1 MRSRSNSFEG
11 PANKMTCIRGK
22 MYQRINAEN
31 EDCSQ
36 LNLGKITKGVDKRDY
51 VAETGTILRSHK
63 SEEKEKVTSKKAD
76 DLSRDDL
83 LFLLSVLEGELQAR
97 DEVISV
103 LKAEKIDL
111 ALLEAQYGFV
121 TPKRV
126 LEALQR
132 DAIRSNAPQWQDD
145 IYETPMC
152 ELDKVVE
159 KHKDTH
165 KRMLEQLLLAEKSQ
179 RETLYELEDEK
190 RKHTE
195 YMEKSDEFTNLLEQE
210 RERLKKL
217 IEQETAYQAKKEKEN
232 HRKITKLRDE
242 LTKLKSFA
250 LIVVDEQ
257 QRLTEQLQL
266 QSAKIQELTST
277 SQKAQEKVATL
288 EVKAEEEEQKAN
300 RLEIELQTQASKFFQ
315 DQEATMAKLTSEE
328 TQNRQL
334 RLKLTSLSRQIDE
347 LEETN
352 KTLRKAEEELHDLRE
367 KLNKGEC
374 GNSSLMAEVEDLR
387 KRLLEM
393 EGKDEE
399 LIKMEEQCL
408 DLNRKLEK
416 EASQSKNLKVEVDK
430 LNKRII
436 ELEKL
441 EDAFNK
447 SKQEC
452 YSIKSTLEKE
462 RMCTK
467 QLCNELESLKVRIKD
482 LEAIEVKLEKTE
494 SILKEDLT
502 KLKTLT
508 VMLVEERKTLT
519 DKIRQ
524 TEDKLKSTNTQL
536 QQEQNK
542 VTSIT
547 EKLIEESKK
556 SLKSKAELQ
565 EKMQNIIKDN
575 DELKNKLRTE
585 EEKGNDL
592 MAKTSMLK
600 KKLQSLEVIEKEFLK
615 NKMKQE
621 SKPSE
626 SLYQEN
632 NKIRE
637 LTQEVERLKHTLK
650 QMKAMEDDLMKTED
664 EFESLERRYYNE
676 QQKVKIFSEELEV
689 VKLELA
695 NYKLAEKSGTY
706 QEKILLTKLKEEE
719 AKSGH
724 LSREVTALKEKIHD
738 YMKTEDTICR
748 LKGDHSVL
756 QRKLHQQE
764 NRNKEL
770 TKEME
775 NLSKELERYRRFSK
789 SLRPSLNGRRIS
801 DFQVFSKEVQTDPAD
816 NEPPDYKSLIPLER
830 AVINGQLYQESDH
843 EDEDMNDEESS
854 VVFKRN
860 SANGNSLNNRK
871 ARSPWMK
878 SNQQQLQNGKV
889 HLKQNGNYINP
900 GDMVLTHTP
909 GQPLHIK
916 VTPDH
921 GQNTATLEI
930 TSPTT
935 ENPHSFTS
943 TAVIPNCGSTPK
955 QRITIIQNGSLT
967 PVKPRIIDGY
977 VTPDQVVTSPLTMT
991 SFVRPRT
998 PDSCGSITPD
1008 RTMSPIQVLALASSS
1023 SSPDRVLSPEPVEIS
1038 GTHAVFRVSPDKQAG
1053 WQFQRSNSSSSTSSV
1068 ITTEDN
1074 KIHIHLGRPPSP
1086 FTPVQEKRHSLSNGT
1101 PNKPTNKI
1109 TSSII
1114 ITPTATPIAR
1124 QSQITVSEEA
1134 SCSSG
1139 PTRIPK
1145 PKTINASKL
1154 PIKKT
1159 VGSSGKAERDMNKDK
1174 LHSVKT
1180 ISNLHN
1186 GAKR

>member
-1 MRSRSNSFEG
+1 MRSRSNSFES

-22 MYQRINAEN
+22 MYQHINAEN
-31 EDCSQ
+31 EDTSC
-36 LNLGKITKGVDKRDY
+36 LHTGKIKKAGDRREY

-63 SEEKEKVTSKKAD
+63 SEEKEKEKASSKKAD

-132 DAIRSNAPQWQDD
+132 DAIQSNAPQWQED
-145 IYETPMC
+145 IYEKPMC

-165 KRMLEQLLLAEKSQ
+165 KRMLEQLLL
-179 RETLYELEDEK
+179 LEDEK
-190 RKHTE
+190 RKHTD

-217 IEQETAYQAKKEKEN
+217 IEQETAYQAKTEKEN
-232 HRKITKLRDE
+232 HRKIAKLRDE

-266 QSAKIQELTST
+266 QSGKIQELTST
-277 SQKAQEKVATL
+277 SQQAQESVATL

-300 RLEIELQTQASKFFQ
+300 RLELELQNQASKFFQ

-352 KTLRKAEEELHDLRE
+352 KTLRKAEEELHELRE
-367 KLNKGEC
+367 KINKGEC

-399 LIKMEEQCL
+399 LIKMEEQCM
-408 DLNRKLEK
+408 DLNKKLEK

-452 YSIKSTLEKE
+452 QSIKSTLEKE
-462 RMCTK
+462 RTCTK
-467 QLCNELESLKVRIKD
+467 QLCNELESLKVRIRE

-494 SILKEDLT
+494 NILKEDLT

-508 VMLVEERKTLT
+508 VMLVEERKTLME
-519 DKIRQ
+519 KIRQ

-547 EKLIEESKK
+547 EKLIEESKR

-565 EKMQNIIKDN
+565 ERMQNVAKEN
-575 DELKNKLRTE
+575 DELKSKLRSE

-592 MAKTSMLK
+592 TAKTSMLK

-621 SKPSE
+621 SKQSE
-626 SLYQEN
+626 PLYQEN

-676 QQKVKIFSEELEV
+676 QQKAKIFSEELEV

-801 DFQVFSKEVQTDPAD
+801 DFQVFSKEVQTDPTD

-830 AVINGQLYQESDH
+830 AVINGQLYQESDNE
-843 EDEDMNDEESS
+843 EDEDANEEEST
-854 VVFKRN
+854 VAFKRN
-860 SANGNSLNNRK
+860 STNGNSLNSK
-871 ARSPWMK
+871 KPRSQWLK
-878 SNQQQLQNGKV
+878 SNQQPLQNGKV
-889 HLKQNGNYINP
+889 HLKQNGNYMHP

-967 PVKPRIIDGY
+967 PVKSRMIDGY
-977 VTPDQVVTSPLTMT
+977 VTPDQVMSPLTMA

-1008 RTMSPIQVLALASSS
+1008 RTMSPIQVLALTSSS
-1023 SSPDRVLSPEPVEIS
+1023 SSPDRVLSPEPMEIS
-1038 GTHAVFRVSPDKQAG
+1038 GSHAVFRVSPDKQSG

-1074 KIHIHLGRPPSP
+1074 KIHIHLGRPTSP
-1086 FTPVQEKRHSLSNGT
+1086 TSPITPVQEKRHSLTNGT

-1109 TSSII
+1109 TSSIT
-1114 ITPTATPIAR
+1114 ITPTATPLAR
-1124 QSQITVSEEA
+1124 QSQITVS
-1134 SCSSG
+1134 
-1139 PTRIPK
+1139 
-1145 PKTINASKL
+1145 N
-1154 PIKKT
+1154 
-1159 VGSSGKAERDMNKDK
+1159 
-1174 LHSVKT
+1174 
-1180 ISNLHN
+1180 HN
-1186 GAKR
+1186 N

>member
-1 MRSRSNSFEG
+1 MRPQSNSIEC
-11 PANKMTCIRGK
+11 PEKTMTCREDNI
-22 MYQRINAEN
+22 YQRIH
-31 EDCSQ
+31 EDTDTIKRNKS
-36 LNLGKITKGVDKRDY
+36 KKERDY
-51 VAETGTILRSHK
+51 ISETGTILRSQK
-63 SEEKEKVTSKKAD
+63 SDRKQKASSRKAD

-132 DAIRSNAPQWQDD
+132 DAIQSNATQWQED
-145 IYETPMC
+145 IYEKPMC

-159 KHKDTH
+159 KQKDTH
-165 KRMLEQLLLAEKSQ
+165 KRMLEQLLMVEKSQ
-179 RETLYELEDEK
+179 RQTLYDLEEEK

-210 RERLKKL
+210 RERLKTL
-217 IEQETAYQAKKEKEN
+217 IEQETTYQAKKEKEN
-232 HRKITKLRDE
+232 HKKITKLRDE

-257 QRLTEQLQL
+257 QRLTELL
-266 QSAKIQELTST
+266 NEQSAKIQELTLT
-277 SQKAQEKVATL
+277 AQKTQDKLNIVEI
-288 EVKAEEEEQKAN
+288 KAEEEEQKAN
-300 RLEIELQTQASKFFQ
+300 RLETELQTQESRFFQ
-315 DQEATMAKLTSEE
+315 EHESMMAKLTSEE

-334 RLKLTSLSRQIDE
+334 RLKLAALSRQIDE

-352 KTLRKAEEELHDLRE
+352 KTLRKAEDELHDLRE
-367 KLNKGEC
+367 KMNKGEC
-374 GNSSLMAEVEDLR
+374 GNSSLMAEVEELR

-399 LIKMEEQCL
+399 LIKMEEQCK
-408 DLNRKLEK
+408 DLNKKLEK
-416 EASQSKNLKVEVDK
+416 EASQSKTLKVEVDK
-430 LNKRII
+430 LSKRIN

-452 YSIKSTLEKE
+452 QSIKCTMEKE
-462 RMCTK
+462 RAATK
-467 QLCNELESLKVRIKD
+467 QLCNELESLKVRIRE
-482 LEAIEVKLEKTE
+482 LEVIEVKLEKTE
-494 SILKEDLT
+494 NILKEDLT

-508 VMLVEERKTLT
+508 VMLVEERKSLT
-519 DKIRQ
+519 EKIRQ
-524 TEDKLKSTNTQL
+524 TEEKLKSTTTQL

-542 VTSIT
+542 VTTIT

-565 EKMQNIIKDN
+565 EKMHTITKDN
-575 DELKNKLRTE
+575 EDLKSKLRAE

-592 MAKTSMLK
+592 MSKVTVLK
-600 KKLQSLEVIEKEFLK
+600 KKLQSLESIEKEFLK
-615 NKMKQE
+615 NKMKPE
-621 SKPSE
+621 SKQSE
-626 SLYQEN
+626 AFYQEN

-637 LTQEVERLKHTLK
+637 LTQEVERLKNTLK

-664 EFESLERRYYNE
+664 EFESLEKRYYNE
-676 QQKVKIFSEELEV
+676 QQKAKMFSEELEV
-689 VKLELA
+689 VKMELT
-695 NYKLAEKSGTY
+695 NYKLAEKSGSY
-706 QEKILLTKLKEEE
+706 QEKVLIAKLKDEE

-738 YMKTEDTICR
+738 YMKTEDNICR

-756 QRKLHQQE
+756 QRKLNQQE
-764 NRNKEL
+764 NRNKEMS
-770 TKEME
+770 KEME

-801 DFQVFSKEVQTDPAD
+801 DFQVFSKEVQTDSTY
-816 NEPPDYKSLIPLER
+816 NEPPDYKSLVPLER
-830 AVINGQLYQESDH
+830 AVINGQLYQESDN
-843 EDEDMNDEESS
+843 EDDETNDEDSTTAYKCNSTN
-854 VVFKRN
+854 RN
-860 SANGNSLNNRK
+860 SINNNRK
-871 ARSPWMK
+871 QISPWTK
-878 SNQQQLQNGKV
+878 PSSQQQSQNGKV
-889 HLKQNGNYINP
+889 HLKQNGNYIHP

-935 ENPHSFTS
+935 ENAHSFTS
-943 TAVIPNCGSTPK
+943 TAVIPSSGTPK

-967 PVKPRIIDGY
+967 PVKSRVMDGY
-977 VTPDQVVTSPLTMT
+977 VTPEQVVPPLTMA

-998 PDSCGSITPD
+998 PDSCGSITPE
-1008 RTMSPIQVLALASSS
+1008 RTMSPIQVLALTSSS
-1023 SSPDRVLSPEPVEIS
+1023 SSPDRVLSPEPMEIG
-1038 GTHAVFRVSPDKQAG
+1038 GTHAVFRVSPDKQTG

-1074 KIHIHLGRPPSP
+1074 KIHIHLGTPTSP
-1086 FTPVQEKRHSLSNGT
+1086 IIPVQEKRHSLTNGI

-1109 TSSII
+1109 TSSIT
-1114 ITPTATPIAR
+1114 ITPTATPLSR
-1124 QSQITVSEEA
+1124 QSQITVS
-1134 SCSSG
+1134 
-1139 PTRIPK
+1139 
-1145 PKTINASKL
+1145 N
-1154 PIKKT
+1154 
-1159 VGSSGKAERDMNKDK
+1159 MN
-1174 LHSVKT
+1174 
-1180 ISNLHN
+1180 N
-1186 GAKR
+1186 

>member
-1 MRSRSNSFEG
+1 MRPQSNSIEC
-11 PANKMTCIRGK
+11 PNKTMTCREDNI
-22 MYQRINAEN
+22 YQRIN
-31 EDCSQ
+31 EDTDTIKR
-36 LNLGKITKGVDKRDY
+36 NKGKKERDY
-51 VAETGTILRSHK
+51 ISETDTILRSQK
-63 SEEKEKVTSKKAD
+63 SDRKQKASNRKAD

-132 DAIRSNAPQWQDD
+132 DAIQANATQWQED
-145 IYETPMC
+145 IYEKPMS

-159 KHKDTH
+159 KQKDTH
-165 KRMLEQLLLAEKSQ
+165 KRMLEQLLMVEKSQ
-179 RETLYELEDEK
+179 RQTLYDLEEEK
-190 RKHTE
+190 RKHTD

-217 IEQETAYQAKKEKEN
+217 IEQETSYQAKKEKEN
-232 HRKITKLRDE
+232 HEKITKLRDE

-257 QRLTEQLQL
+257 QRLTEHLQE
-266 QSAKIQELTST
+266 QSAKIHELTLT
-277 SQKAQEKVATL
+277 AQKAQDKLVIVEI
-288 EVKAEEEEQKAN
+288 KAEEEEQKAN
-300 RLEIELQTQASKFFQ
+300 RFETELQTQESKFFQ
-315 DQEATMAKLTSEE
+315 EHESMMAKLTSEE

-334 RLKLTSLSRQIDE
+334 RLKLAALSRQIDE

-352 KTLRKAEEELHDLRE
+352 KTLRKAEDELHDLRE
-367 KLNKGEC
+367 KMNKGEC
-374 GNSSLMAEVEDLR
+374 GNSSLMAEVEELR

-399 LIKMEEQCL
+399 LIKMEEQCK
-408 DLNRKLEK
+408 DLNKKLEK
-416 EASQSKNLKVEVDK
+416 EASQSKSLKVDVDK
-430 LNKRII
+430 LSKRIN

-452 YSIKSTLEKE
+452 QSIKCTMEKE
-462 RMCTK
+462 RAATK
-467 QLCNELESLKVRIKD
+467 QLCNELESLKVRTRE
-482 LEAIEVKLEKTE
+482 LETIEVKLEKTE
-494 SILKEDLT
+494 NILKEDLT

-519 DKIRQ
+519 ERIRQ
-524 TEDKLKSTNTQL
+524 TEEKLKSANTHL
-536 QQEQNK
+536 QQEQSK
-542 VTSIT
+542 VTTIT

-565 EKMQNIIKDN
+565 DKMHTITKENED
-575 DELKNKLRTE
+575 LKCKLRAE
-585 EEKGNDL
+585 EEKENDL
-592 MAKTSMLK
+592 MSKVTVLK
-600 KKLQSLEVIEKEFLK
+600 KKLQSLESIEKEFLK

-621 SKPSE
+621 SKQSE
-626 SLYQEN
+626 AFYQEN

-637 LTQEVERLKHTLK
+637 LTQEVERLKHTLTH
-650 QMKAMEDDLMKTED
+650 MKAMEDDLMKTED
-664 EFESLERRYYNE
+664 EFESLERKYYNE
-676 QQKVKIFSEELEV
+676 QQKAKMFSEELEV
-689 VKLELA
+689 IKMELA
-695 NYKLAEKSGTY
+695 NYKLAEKSGSY
-706 QEKILLTKLKEEE
+706 QEKVLLTKLKEEE

-738 YMKTEDTICR
+738 YMKTEDNICR

-756 QRKLHQQE
+756 QRKLNQQE

-770 TKEME
+770 SKEME

-801 DFQVFSKEVQTDPAD
+801 DFQVFSKEVQTDPTY
-816 NEPPDYKSLIPLER
+816 NEPPDYKSIVPLER
-830 AVINGQLYQESDH
+830 AVINGQLYQESDN
-843 EDEDMNDEESS
+843 EDDETNDDDSTMAY
-854 VVFKRN
+854 KCN
-860 SANGNSLNNRK
+860 STNGNSINNRK
-871 ARSPWMK
+871 QTSPWTK
-878 SNQQQLQNGKV
+878 PNSQQAQNGKV
-889 HLKQNGNYINP
+889 NLKQNGNYIHP

-943 TAVIPNCGSTPK
+943 TAMIPNCGTPK

-967 PVKPRIIDGY
+967 PVKSRVMDGY
-977 VTPDQVVTSPLTMT
+977 VTPEQVSPLTMT

-998 PDSCGSITPD
+998 PDSCGSITPE
-1008 RTMSPIQVLALASSS
+1008 RTMSPIQVLALTSSS
-1023 SSPDRVLSPEPVEIS
+1023 SSPDRVLSPEPMEIG
-1038 GTHAVFRVSPDKQAG
+1038 GTAVFRVSPDKQTG

-1074 KIHIHLGRPPSP
+1074 KIHIHLGTPTSP
-1086 FTPVQEKRHSLSNGT
+1086 FMPVQEKRHSLTNGI

-1109 TSSII
+1109 TSSIT
-1114 ITPTATPIAR
+1114 ITPTATPLSR
-1124 QSQITVSEEA
+1124 QSQITVAEDTFN
-1134 SCSSG
+1134 G
-1139 PTRIPK
+1139 IVPTRIPK
-1145 PKTINASKL
+1145 PKGWTTSKL
-1154 PIKKT
+1154 PIKKPAGNAINSEQ
-1159 VGSSGKAERDMNKDK
+1159 VKKDK
-1174 LHSVKT
+1174 LHSLRPA
-1180 ISNLHN
+1180 SNLQC
-1186 GAKR
+1186 ASKR

>member
-1 MRSRSNSFEG
+1 MRSRSNSLDHAANRNTLIEG
-11 PANKMTCIRGK
+11 NISA
-22 MYQRINAEN
+22 YQRIHTEKP
-31 EDCSQ
+31 EESQ
-36 LNLGKITKGVDKRDY
+36 SQRIEMGNDRREY
-51 VAETGTILRSHK
+51 VPETGTILRSHK
-63 SEEKEKVTSKKAD
+63 SEKKEKASSRKGD

-132 DAIRSNAPQWQDD
+132 DAIQANAQQWQED
-145 IYETPMC
+145 IYEKPMC
-152 ELDKVVE
+152 ELDKVIE

-179 RETLYELEDEK
+179 RQTLYELEDEK

-210 RERLKKL
+210 RERLKNF
-217 IEQETAYQAKKEKEN
+217 IEQESAYQARKEKEN
-232 HRKITKLRDE
+232 HKKITKLRDE

-257 QRLTEQLQL
+257 QRLTEQLHL

-277 SQKAQEKVATL
+277 SQQAQEKLGIA
-288 EVKAEEEEQKAN
+288 EVKAEEEEQKVN
-300 RLEIELQTQASKFFQ
+300 RLELELQAQTTKFFQ
-315 DQEATMAKLTSEE
+315 DQEVIMAKLTSEE

-334 RLKLTSLSRQIDE
+334 RLKLAALSRQIDE

-367 KLNKGEC
+367 KINKGEC
-374 GNSSLMAEVEDLR
+374 GNSNLMAEVEDLR

-399 LIKMEEQCL
+399 LIKMEEQCV
-408 DLNRKLEK
+408 DLNKKLEK
-416 EASQSKNLKVEVDK
+416 EASQSKNLKMEVDK
-430 LNKRII
+430 LNKRIT

-441 EDAFNK
+441 EEAFNK

-462 RMCTK
+462 RTSTK
-467 QLCNELESLKVRIKD
+467 QLLNELESLKVRIRE
-482 LEAIEVKLEKTE
+482 LEVIEVKLEKTE
-494 SILKEDLT
+494 GILKEDLT

-524 TEDKLKSTNTQL
+524 TEDKLKSANTQL

-547 EKLIEESKK
+547 EKLIDESKK

-565 EKMQNIIKDN
+565 EKMKNFTKEN
-575 DELKNKLRTE
+575 DELKSKLRAE

-592 MAKTSMLK
+592 MSKVSMLK
-600 KKLQSLEVIEKEFLK
+600 KKLQSLELIEKEFLK

-621 SKPSE
+621 SKQSE

-632 NKIRE
+632 NKVRE

-650 QMKAMEDDLMKTED
+650 QMKAVEDDLMKTED
-664 EFESLERRYYNE
+664 EFEALERRYYNE
-676 QQKVKIFSEELEV
+676 QQKAKLFSEELEV
-689 VKLELA
+689 VKMELS
-695 NYKLAEKSGTY
+695 NYKLAEKSVSF
-706 QEKILLTKLKEEE
+706 QEKMLLTKLKEEE

-748 LKGDHSVL
+748 LKGDHTIL
-756 QRKLHQQE
+756 QRKLNQQE

-775 NLSKELERYRRFSK
+775 NLSRELERYRRFSK

-830 AVINGQLYQESDH
+830 AVINGQLYQESDN
-843 EDEDMNDEESS
+843 EDEDNNDEDSS
-854 VVFKRN
+854 MAFQCN
-860 SANGNSLNNRK
+860 SSNGNTLNNRK
-871 ARSPWMK
+871 PRSPWIK
-878 SNQQQLQNGKV
+878 SNQPPSQNGKV
-889 HLKQNGNYINP
+889 QLKQNGNYIHP

-930 TSPTT
+930 ASPTT

-943 TAVIPNCGSTPK
+943 TAVIPNCGSAPK

-967 PVKPRIIDGY
+967 PVKPRIVDGY
-977 VTPDQVVTSPLTMT
+977 VTPDQVMSPLTMT

-1008 RTMSPIQVLALASSS
+1008 RTMSPIQVLALTSSS
-1023 SSPDRVLSPEPVEIS
+1023 SSPDRVVSPEPIEIN

-1074 KIHIHLGRPPSP
+1074 KIHIHLGTPTSP
-1086 FTPVQEKRHSLSNGT
+1086 VTPVQEKRHSLTNGSSS
-1101 PNKPTNKI
+1101 KPTNKI
-1109 TSSII
+1109 TSSIT
-1114 ITPTATPIAR
+1114 ITPTASPISR
-1124 QSQITVSEEA
+1124 QSQITVSEDA
-1134 SCSSG
+1134 SCSSA

-1145 PKTINASKL
+1145 PKATSASKL
-1154 PIKKT
+1154 PVKKAIVN
-1159 VGSSGKAERDMNKDK
+1159 VGK
-1174 LHSVKT
+1174 LDQDTSHSVKNV
-1180 ISNLHN
+1180 SNLYN

>member
-1 MRSRSNSFEG
+1 MRSRSNSVEC
-11 PANKMTCIRGK
+11 PPMTCK
-22 MYQRINAEN
+22 QTNVYQCINSDK
-31 EDCSQ
+31 EDTSD
-36 LNLGKITKGVDKRDY
+36 LDIKERKGDRKQRSY
-51 VAETGTILRSHK
+51 MTETGTILRSRK
-63 SEEKEKVTSKKAD
+63 SDSKHGSSKKGN

-83 LFLLSVLEGELQAR
+83 LFLLSVLEGELEAR

-132 DAIRSNAPQWQDD
+132 DAIQTNAPQWQED
-145 IYETPMC
+145 IYEKPMC
-152 ELDKVVE
+152 ELDKVIE
-159 KHKDTH
+159 KHKETH
-165 KRMLEQLLLAEKSQ
+165 KRMLEQILLVEKSQ
-179 RETLYELEDEK
+179 RQTLYELEDEK
-190 RKHTE
+190 IKHTE
-195 YMEKSDEFTNLLEQE
+195 YMDKSDEFTHLLEQE

-232 HRKITKLRDE
+232 HKKITKLRDE

-257 QRLTEQLQL
+257 QRLTEQLNL
-266 QSAKIQELTST
+266 QSEKNLELTT
-277 SQKAQEKVATL
+277 TVQQVQEKRSIF
-288 EVKAEEEEQKAN
+288 EVKAEEEERKAN
-300 RLEIELQTQASKFFQ
+300 KLQTELQAQASKFFQ
-315 DQEATMAKLTSEE
+315 EQEATMAKLTGEE

-334 RLKLTSLSRQIDE
+334 RLKLAALSRQIDE

-352 KTLRKAEEELHDLRE
+352 KTLRKAEDELHELRE
-367 KLNKGEC
+367 KMNKGEC
-374 GNSSLMAEVEDLR
+374 GNSNLMAEVEELR

-399 LIKMEEQCL
+399 LIKMEEQCK

-416 EASQSKNLKVEVDK
+416 ESNQSKSLKVDIDK

-452 YSIKSTLEKE
+452 SSIKCTLEKE
-462 RMCTK
+462 RTTTK
-467 QLCNELESLKVRIKD
+467 QLTNELESLKVRIRD

-494 SILKEDLT
+494 CILKEDLT

-519 DKIRQ
+519 DKIKQ
-524 TEDKLKSTNTQL
+524 TEEKIKYTNTQFQL
-536 QQEQNK
+536 EQNK
-542 VTSIT
+542 VTSVT

-565 EKMQNIIKDN
+565 EKMHNVTKEN
-575 DELKNKLRTE
+575 EELRSKLRSE
-585 EEKGNDL
+585 EEKASDL
-592 MAKTSMLK
+592 MSKVAILK
-600 KKLQSLEVIEKEFLK
+600 KKIQSLELIEKEFLK
-615 NKMKQE
+615 TKMKQG
-621 SKPSE
+621 STQSE
-626 SLYQEN
+626 MFCQEN
-632 NKIRE
+632 NKIKE

-664 EFESLERRYYNE
+664 EFESLERRYFNE
-676 QQKVKIFSEELEV
+676 QQKAKRFSEELEV
-689 VKLELA
+689 LKMEFT
-695 NYKLAEKSGTY
+695 NYKLAEKSGTF
-706 QEKILLTKLKEEE
+706 QEKVLLTKLKEEE

-724 LSREVTALKEKIHD
+724 LSREVSALKEKIHE
-738 YMKTEDTICR
+738 YMKTEDNICR
-748 LKGDHSVL
+748 LKGDHSIL
-756 QRKLHQQE
+756 QRKLNQQE
-764 NRNKEL
+764 NKNKEL
-770 TKEME
+770 TKEIE

-816 NEPPDYKSLIPLER
+816 NEPPDYKSLVPLER
-830 AVINGQLYQESDH
+830 AVINGQLYQESDT
-843 EDEDMNDEESS
+843 EDEDTQDEDSA
-854 VVFKRN
+854 VVFKCN
-860 SANGNSLNNRK
+860 SSNGNSLNNTKQRAPWRK
-871 ARSPWMK
+871 F
-878 SNQQQLQNGKV
+878 NQQQSQNGKV

-930 TSPTT
+930 TSPTI

-943 TAVIPNCGSTPK
+943 TAVIPNCGTPK

-967 PVKPRIIDGY
+967 PVKSKIIDGY
-977 VTPDQVVTSPLTMT
+977 MTTEQVMAPIAMT

-1008 RTMSPIQVLALASSS
+1008 RTMSPIQVLALKGSS
-1023 SSPDRVLSPEPVEIS
+1023 SSPDRVLSPEPMEIGGS
-1038 GTHAVFRVSPDKQAG
+1038 HAIFRVSPDKQAG
-1053 WQFQRSNSSSSTSSV
+1053 WQLQRSNSSSSSV

-1074 KIHIHLGRPPSP
+1074 KIHIHLGRPTSP
-1086 FTPVQEKRHSLSNGT
+1086 FTPVQEKRPSLTNGT

-1109 TSSII
+1109 TSSIT
-1114 ITPTATPIAR
+1114 ITPTATPLSR
-1124 QSQITVSEEA
+1124 QSQITVSEV
-1134 SCSSG
+1134 SCTPAPS
-1139 PTRIPK
+1139 RIPK
-1145 PKTINASKL
+1145 PKATTVSKL
-1154 PIKKT
+1154 PVKKII
-1159 VGSSGKAERDMNKDK
+1159 GNQKLARDIGRDK
-1174 LHSVKT
+1174 LHLSKPGST
-1180 ISNLHN
+1180 LPN
-1186 GAKR
+1186 GTKH

>member
-1 MRSRSNSFEG
+1 MRSRSNSLEH
-11 PANKMTCIRGK
+11 PANTMTCIQGK
-22 MYQRINAEN
+22 MYQCINAEHKEFN
-31 EDCSQ
+31 I
-36 LNLGKITKGVDKRDY
+36 GKNKKGKDQRDN
-51 VAETGTILRSHK
+51 VAETGTILRGHK
-63 SEEKEKVTSKKAD
+63 SEQKEKASSKKGG

-132 DAIRSNAPQWQDD
+132 DAIQSNAPQWQED
-145 IYETPMC
+145 IYEKPMC

-179 RETLYELEDEK
+179 RQTIYDLEDEK

-217 IEQETAYQAKKEKEN
+217 IEQETTYQAKKEKEN

-257 QRLTEQLQL
+257 QRLTEQLQK

-277 SQKAQEKVATL
+277 SQQSQEKLATL
-288 EVKAEEEEQKAN
+288 EVKADEEEQKAN
-300 RLEIELQTQASKFFQ
+300 RLETELQTQASKFFQ

-334 RLKLTSLSRQIDE
+334 RLKLTALSRQIDE

-367 KLNKGEC
+367 KINKGEC
-374 GNSSLMAEVEDLR
+374 GNSSLMVEVEDLR

-399 LIKMEEQCL
+399 LIKMEEQCI
-408 DLNRKLEK
+408 DLNKKLEK

-436 ELEKL
+436 DLEKL

-452 YSIKSTLEKE
+452 YSIKTTLEKE
-462 RMCTK
+462 RTSTK
-467 QLCNELESLKVRIKD
+467 QLCNELECLKVRIRE
-482 LEAIEVKLEKTE
+482 LEVIEVKLEKTE
-494 SILKEDLT
+494 GILKEDLT

-519 DKIRQ
+519 EKIRQ
-524 TEDKLKSTNTQL
+524 TEDKLKSTNSQL

-547 EKLIEESKK
+547 ERLIEESKK

-565 EKMQNIIKDN
+565 EKMHNVTKEN
-575 DELKNKLRTE
+575 DELKSKLRSE

-592 MAKTSMLK
+592 MSKVSMLK
-600 KKLQSLEVIEKEFLK
+600 KKLQSLELIEKEFLK

-621 SKPSE
+621 SKQSE

-676 QQKVKIFSEELEV
+676 QQKAKIFSEELEV
-689 VKLELA
+689 VKMELA
-695 NYKLAEKSGTY
+695 NYKMAEKSGTY
-706 QEKILLTKLKEEE
+706 QEKVLLTKLKEEE

-756 QRKLHQQE
+756 QRKLNQQE

-770 TKEME
+770 AKEME

-830 AVINGQLYQESDH
+830 AVINGQLYQESDN
-843 EDEDMNDEESS
+843 EDEDTNEEDSS
-854 VVFKRN
+854 VDFKCK
-860 SANGNSLNNRK
+860 SSNGNALNNNRK
-871 ARSPWMK
+871 PRTPWVK
-878 SNQQQLQNGKV
+878 SNQQQMQNGKV
-889 HLKQNGNYINP
+889 HLRQNGNYIQP

-930 TSPTT
+930 TSPTV

-943 TAVIPNCGSTPK
+943 TAVIPNCGSAPK
-955 QRITIIQNGSLT
+955 QRITILQNGSLT
-967 PVKPRIIDGY
+967 PVKSRIIDGY
-977 VTPDQVVTSPLTMT
+977 VTPEQVIPPLAMT
-991 SFVRPRT
+991 SFVRPRS

-1008 RTMSPIQVLALASSS
+1008 RTMSPIQVLALTSSS
-1023 SSPDRVLSPEPVEIS
+1023 SSPDRVLSPEPMEIS

-1074 KIHIHLGRPPSP
+1074 KIHIHLGTPTSP

-1101 PNKPTNKI
+1101 PNKSTNKI
-1109 TSSII
+1109 TSSIT
-1114 ITPTATPIAR
+1114 ITPTATPLSR
-1124 QSQITVSEEA
+1124 QSQNTVQEGA
-1134 SCSSG
+1134 SSSSI

-1145 PKTINASKL
+1145 PRAIIASKL
-1154 PIKKT
+1154 PIKKPI
-1159 VGSSGKAERDMNKDK
+1159 VNSGKLEREVNRDNF
-1174 LHSVKT
+1174 HSVRT
-1180 ISNLHN
+1180 ISNLQN
-1186 GAKR
+1186 GVKR